1 MRKRRAER
9 RPLSP
14 DPKFNDILVSR
25 FINSIMLHG
34 KKTTA
39 RRILYSAMED
49 IEKRTGQNGY
59 EVFREKYPK
68 LCDFIW
74 KYAKQ
79 KNFGVQFLD
88 DDGNVTEEY
97 TLYTNNLEIA
107 DYDEGLIDCDMVVA
121 LSESY
126 AEQFID
132 QFDDFDSAGEL
143 LLRGLKY
150 VPKIVK
156 GLVDGDLRFSEVD

>member
-39 RRILYSAMED
+39 QNILYSAMDE

-59 EVFREKYPK
+59 EVFRKALFNAQPVIEVRARRVGGATYQVPSE
-68 LCDFIW
+68 
-74 KYAKQ
+74 
-79 KNFGVQFLD
+79 VRPERR
-88 DDGNVTEEY
+88 T
-97 TLYTNNLEIA
+97 
-107 DYDEGLIDCDMVVA
+107 A
-121 LSESY
+121 LSIRWLLNSARSRGDKTMARKLATELIAASNNEGGAIKKKDDVHRMAESNK
-126 AEQFID
+126 AFAH
-132 QFDDFDSAGEL
+132 F
-143 LLRGLKY
+143 KW
-150 VPKIVK
+150 
-156 GLVDGDLRFSEVD
+156 